1 MVQRYERWH
10 YRREGEVCGP
20 LALGDVLR
28 LIEEGEIDP
37 ETEICQDLDA
47 DEWIPAGRS
56 ELADRFGADETASGR
71 ANPQEADVSTILLWI
86 ASGLLASFFFLDYA
100 LTERVIP
107 DDWAFPMFCVGPIA
121 FVGLVKSLRSILVKG
136 VRSLTGWNIDRPIR
150 VRIWAALSWAT
161 IVFVYLMLP
170 SGSAKPVIYLYPERE
185 MDVRVQLEYD
195 GRLDVTYPA
204 YPEGGWR
211 VTARPDGTL
220 IDPDGRE
227 YSYLFWEGRYANAFD
242 FSRGAIVRGEDT
254 ARFLQDA
261 LSAMGLIPREYNE
274 FIVYWLPKMRG
285 NAYNLIAF
293 QGASYTDHARLTISP
308 EPDSVLRVSM
318 AFKPVPSP
326 YAIPPQTFPKFERK
340 GFTVIEWGGCD
351 AGAKIPMPW

>member
-1 MVQRYERWH
+1 MWLIMGAISYVGLH
-10 YRREGEVCGP
+10 LGVG
-20 LALGDVLR
+20 LAALGLLVSIAKVL
-28 LIEEGEIDP
+28 
-37 ETEICQDLDA
+37 
-47 DEWIPAGRS
+47 
-56 ELADRFGADETASGR
+56 
-71 ANPQEADVSTILLWI
+71 
-86 ASGLLASFFFLDYA
+86 
-100 LTERVIP
+100 
-107 DDWAFPMFCVGPIA
+107 AFIIVVGIQA
-121 FVGLVKSLRSILVKG
+121 V
-136 VRSLTGWNIDRPIR
+136 TGKNIDRNVSVGTLWTCGIIF
-150 VRIWAALSWAT
+150 VIGILVVASSLS
-161 IVFVYLMLP
+161 
-170 SGSAKPVIYLYPERE
+170 SAKPVIYLYPERE

-227 YSYLFWEGRYANAFD
+227 YSYLFWEGRYSNAFD

-308 EPDSVLRVSM
+308 EPDSVLRVFM